1 MSFGLDGSEQTLEFP
16 FRDEIAPGFTVE
28 LKNVKEPVEILDA
41 GAVFTSQPV
50 ERKSSAHSRQL
61 KTDSK
66 ARFTLM

>member
-41 GAVFTSQPV
+41 GAVFTLQPV
-50 ERKSSAHSRQL
+50 DASRALTVDSL
-61 KTDSK
+61 KPTRRHGSP
-66 ARFTLM
+66 